1 MPLPRITIRS
11 LQALLAVYEEQS
23 FSRAAERENATQSG
37 MSTQVKKLET
47 LLGTPLLTRGK
58 GTLDLT
64 PAGEIAYERG
74 RHILKALFELE
85 EKLDSLER
93 SVSGSIRVG
102 VIPTLTRAVLP
113 RALGRFRAAYPD
125 VEVSV
130 IEEYS
135 FSLMRRVAMGELD
148 WAAVPA
154 GDLLSG
160 LKATYL
166 ASDTEVLAVPPGAL
180 PDHPNLRPVKP
191 RELTG
196 LNLILPSSINVRRRG
211 LEQYFSSH
219 GVEPGEVMDMDAML
233 GTLELIAG
241 GDWCAILPA
250 AICHNDLAGDR
261 RKLHPLV
268 DPPIR
273 TDYVIVHKAEK
284 ALSRAADLLFEDL
297 KSAAMELRQDWD
309 LTIEGRT

>member
-64 PAGEIAYERG
+64 PAGEIVYERG

-85 EKLDSLER
+85 EKLDSLDR

-180 PDHPNLRPVKP
+180 PDHPNLSPVKP
-191 RELTG
+191 GELTG